1 MKYLLALVL
10 LVLTLSAHA
19 RTPKERIFNSRI
31 YNLTTGEVI
40 NSVSRTDRQGH
51 SVITAGPTKSG
62 ENFNGE
68 ATSIQNGTQTTTRG
82 SGTISTPGVTFDSYV
97 RSSSYSVSQPGYQNG
112 SAILVGDQ
120 GTIIDAVYRVNL
132 TGTGEGEARDNKGVN
147 YRIVFS
153 QQAP

>member
-1 MKYLLALVL
+1 MKYLLVL
-10 LVLTLSAHA
+10 ILLIVFQPADA
-19 RTPKERIFNSRI
+19 RTPKERVFNSRI

-62 ENFNGE
+62 ETFTGE

-120 GTIIDAVYRVNL
+120 GSIIDAVYRVNL
-132 TGTGEGEARDNKGVN
+132 TGTGEGEARDNKGVT